1 MIDNAN
7 QILQMTNLIFSL
19 YHRLER
25 QRLEIIQLEL
35 RIQYL
40 NNYCNFLINRNN
52 RGHYISIRC
61 FFLIGVNNIYKGN
74 N

>member
-1 MIDNAN
+1 MVDNAN
-7 QILQMTNLIFSL
+7 QILQMQELIFSL

-52 RGHYISIRC
+52 RCLYITIR
-61 FFLIGVNNIYKGN
+61 
-74 N
+74 

>member
-1 MIDNAN
+1 MADNAN
-7 QILQMTNLIFSL
+7 QILQLQELIFSL

-52 RGHYISIRC
+52 NERRYNGNFGRGLYIPLR
-61 FFLIGVNNIYKGN
+61 
-74 N
+74 

>member
-1 MIDNAN
+1 MVDNAN
-7 QILQMTNLIFSL
+7 QILQMQSLIFSL

-52 RGHYISIRC
+52 RGLYIPIR
-61 FFLIGVNNIYKGN
+61 
-74 N
+74 

>member
-1 MIDNAN
+1 MADSAN
-7 QILQMTNLIFSL
+7 QILQMQELIFSL

-25 QRLEIIQLEL
+25 QRFEIIQLEF

-52 RGHYISIRC
+52 NERRYNGNFRRGLYIPLR
-61 FFLIGVNNIYKGN
+61 
-74 N
+74 

>member
-1 MIDNAN
+1 MADNAN
-7 QILQMTNLIFSL
+7 QILQQQELIFSL

-52 RGHYISIRC
+52 NERRYNGNFRRGLYIPLR
-61 FFLIGVNNIYKGN
+61 
-74 N
+74 

>member
-7 QILQMTNLIFSL
+7 QILQLQELIFSL

-40 NNYCNFLINRNN
+40 NNYCNFIINRNN
-52 RGHYISIRC
+52 RCLYIPIR
-61 FFLIGVNNIYKGN
+61 
-74 N
+74 

>member
-1 MIDNAN
+1 MSDGAR
-7 QILQMTNLIFSL
+7 QYEQMQNLIFSL

-40 NNYCNFLINRNN
+40 NNYCNFIINRNN
-52 RGHYISIRC
+52 YDRRYGRGLYIPIR
-61 FFLIGVNNIYKGN
+61 
-74 N
+74 